1 MPHAPCAR
9 GNAQCP
15 MPHAPCPMPMPHPD
29 FTEHGYRAQAEL
41 GHNLAGGRVTYLA
54 SKIANQSGGQS
65 GGQKADRVVIKQFE
79 FASSGANWSAY
90 KAHEREIQ
98 VLQRLSHSGIP
109 RYLDSFETA
118 RGFCMVQEYKDA
130 PSLAVKRS
138 FEPEQIKQVAVSM
151 LEILTYLQGLTPPV
165 IHRDIK
171 PENIL
176 ASRNRQ
182 SADKNL
188 DVYLVDFGFAQFGE
202 GELTA
207 SSMVKGTLGF
217 MPPEQLFNRQL
228 VLASDLYG
236 LGATLICLATGTK
249 SIDIANLLDEDYRI
263 QFRHLVPRLSLR
275 WIEWLEKM
283 VALGKEERYAD
294 AATALEALK
303 PIYVNRTP
311 EVKLTRSV
319 IELKASTIGEQLR
332 ARVGASNRVPNT
344 TLKGVWQVAAHVG
357 DAPLPAKIGGT
368 GGTPV
373 LPANH
378 PWIALTPTQFESNG
392 VECQITVD
400 TSQLRAGTIYER
412 EILLRGNGVPETER
426 VLLNVETAPIP
437 IAIRK
442 LPYAWLGSLFLVS
455 LAGAAAAG
463 TAVATFVAVALSGF
477 VTWVG
482 LSHRLGAKNNPLKI
496 ILTATVAALM
506 AAIAG
511 FAMGT
516 IAGATV
522 TGAWAT
528 AVTAAAT
535 TATGL
540 SWLAAAFKVK
550 QNFDLKAAIAL
561 PLLAA
566 TSGICLGIGLS
577 LASLAPLLT
586 LGAIAGMPVLAFAIF
601 LPILEQ
607 RRLARYRQK
616 EQHLIK
622 F

>member
-1 MPHAPCAR
+1 MP
-9 GNAQCP
+9 NSF
-15 MPHAPCPMPMPHPD
+15 PD
-29 FTEHGYRAQAEL
+29 FTKQGYRVQAEL

-54 SKIANQSGGQS
+54 SKIASESGSLTSDRS
-65 GGQKADRVVIKQFE
+65 GDSVAIKQFQ
-79 FASSGANWSAY
+79 FASTGADWSAY

-98 VLQRLSHSGIP
+98 VLQRLSHPDIP

-118 RGFCMVQEYKDA
+118 NGFCMVQEYKDA
-130 PSLAVKRS
+130 PSLAVTRS
-138 FEPEQIKQVAVSM
+138 FEPEQIKQVAVSV
-151 LEILTYLQGLTPPV
+151 LEILTYLQAQSPPV

-176 ASRNRQ
+176 VGTNSQ
-182 SADKNL
+182 STNKKL
-188 DVYLVDFGFAQFGE
+188 EVYLIDFGFAQFGE

-249 SIDIANLLDEDYRI
+249 SINIADLLDEDYRI

-283 VALGKEERYAD
+283 VARGTEERFAD
-294 AATALEALK
+294 AATALEALT
-303 PIYVNRTP
+303 PIYVKRTP

-319 IELKASTIGEQLR
+319 VELKASEVGEQLR
-332 ARVGASNRVPNT
+332 AKVGASNRVPDT
-344 TLKGVWQVAAHVG
+344 TLKGIWQVAAHLG
-357 DAPLPAKIGGT
+357 DAALPAEIGAGESKQT
-368 GGTPV
+368 KHINKT
-373 LPANH
+373 H
-378 PWIALTPTQFESNG
+378 PWIALSPTQFEGNG
-392 VECQITVD
+392 VECEIIVD
-400 TSQLRAGTIYER
+400 TRQLRAGKIYER
-412 EILLRGNGVPETER
+412 EILLRGNGVPEIER

-442 LPYAWLGSLFLVS
+442 LPYSWLGCLFLVS
-455 LAGAAAAG
+455 LAGAIAAG
-463 TAVATFVAVALSGF
+463 ATVATFVAVALSGF
-477 VTWVG
+477 STWVG
-482 LSHRLGAKNNPLKI
+482 LSNRLGARNNLLKI
-496 ILTATVAALM
+496 TLTAAATALV

-511 FAMGT
+511 FTMGA

-528 AVTAAAT
+528 AVLSVAT
-535 TATGL
+535 SATGL
-540 SWLAAAFKVK
+540 SWLATAIKVK
-550 QNFDLKAAIAL
+550 QNFDLKAAIAI

-577 LASLAPLLT
+577 LGWPASLLVLA
-586 LGAIAGMPVLAFAIF
+586 AISGIPVLAFSVT
-601 LPILEQ
+601 LPILQQ
-607 RRLARYRQK
+607 RRLARYRQQEK
-616 EQHLIK
+616 HLIE

>member
-1 MPHAPCAR
+1 MPNPF
-9 GNAQCP
+9 
-15 MPHAPCPMPMPHPD
+15 PD
-29 FTEHGYRAQAEL
+29 FTEQGYRVQAEL

-54 SKIANQSGGQS
+54 SKISNQSGGQE
-65 GGQKADRVVIKQFE
+65 GDRVVIKQFE
-79 FASSGANWSAY
+79 FASSGADWSAY

-98 VLQRLSHSGIP
+98 VLQRLSHPNIP

-138 FEPEQIKQVAVSM
+138 FEPEQIKQVAVSV
-151 LEILTYLQGLTPPV
+151 LEILIYLQALTPPV
-165 IHRDIK
+165 IHRDFK

-176 ASRNRQ
+176 ASDRNLQ
-182 SADKNL
+182 SADKKL

-202 GELTA
+202 GEVTA

-228 VLASDLYG
+228 LLASDLYG

-249 SIDIANLLDEDYRI
+249 SINIADLLDEDYRI

-283 VALGKEERYAD
+283 VAPATEERYPD

-319 IELKASTIGEQLR
+319 IELKASAIGEKLR
-332 ARVGASNRVPNT
+332 ASVGASNRVPDT
-344 TLKGVWQVAAHVG
+344 TLKGVWQVAAHHG
-357 DAPLPAKIGGT
+357 DRALPAKVGGT
-368 GGTPV
+368 GGTP
-373 LPANH
+373 ATH

-400 TSQLRAGTIYER
+400 TRQLRAGKIYER

-437 IAIRK
+437 ITIRK
-442 LPYAWLGSLFLVS
+442 LPYGWLGCLFLVS

-482 LSHRLGAKNNPLKI
+482 LSNRLGAKNNPLKI
-496 ILTATVAALM
+496 TLTATVAALM

-540 SWLAAAFKVK
+540 SWLAAAFKIK

-577 LASLAPLLT
+577 LAWLAPLLA
-586 LGAIAGMPVLAFAIF
+586 LGAIAGTPVLAFAVL

-616 EQHLIK
+616 EQHLIE